1 MLTDNKK
8 AAAISRL
15 NRAQGQIKA
24 VGRMIEEDR
33 TCEEILIQLR
43 AARAALKAIEDGL
56 FEQHLRVCLIGT
68 AELTS
73 GSKQEKKIEEIM
85 RTLKKFF
92 KRKEIVM
99 PPTLNIHNSFHK
111 IHYRAIY

>member
-1 MLTDNKK
+1 MVKDNKK
-8 AAAISRL
+8 AAAIPRL

-56 FEQHLRVCLIGT
+56 FEQYLRVCLIGT

-85 RTLKKFF
+85 RTLKK
-92 KRKEIVM
+92 V
-99 PPTLNIHNSFHK
+99 L
-111 IHYRAIY
+111 